1 MKSWFEY
8 EYGYLV
14 VDKENLYFTNTGNGS
29 ELRSLKEIPFG
40 EKRIKRKH
48 PFWFLGAMVLPFCY
62 LLYEMGS
69 TVQSFIVMA
78 CFLGVFYFVY
88 KYLKREMGISMW
100 IPLKRIDSIEIRAD
114 FAEISYRDQEE
125 EIRSVSL
132 DKIEN
137 DGIEMLL
144 QLKSLSS
151 DTQLD
156 L

>member
-14 VDKENLYFTNTGNGS
+14 FDKENLYFTNTGNGS
-29 ELRSLKEIPFG
+29 EIRNLKELPYG
-40 EKRIKRKH
+40 KSRVKRKH
-48 PFWFLGAMVLPFCY
+48 PFYFLGAMVLPFCY

-100 IPLKRIDSIEIRAD
+100 ILLNRIESIEISSD
-114 FAEISYRDQEE
+114 FAEISYRDNAE
-125 EIRSVSL
+125 EIRFVSL
-132 DKIEN
+132 DKIEFE
-137 DGIEMLL
+137 GIELL
-144 QLKSLSS
+144 TQLKSTHA
-151 DTQLD
+151 DT
-156 L
+156 